1 MAENVARAKQ
11 QPEAELMLFENYT
24 LSSSTLSS
32 QNNKAY
38 FKRREKACVSVLKRT
53 SGSENKSYRYDI
65 SRPTPR
71 HVHRSTT
78 YKKCLCIMMV
88 VCIKLHMSSIHG
100 KFKQHWG
107 WVEQKMLLI
116 KKTCAARI
124 KTTQQEKKHE

>member
-1 MAENVARAKQ
+1 M
-11 QPEAELMLFENYT
+11 
-24 LSSSTLSS
+24 
-32 QNNKAY
+32 
-38 FKRREKACVSVLKRT
+38 

-88 VCIKLHMSSIHG
+88 VCIKQQHICNIWSSIHG

-116 KKTCAARI
+116 KKTCTTKI